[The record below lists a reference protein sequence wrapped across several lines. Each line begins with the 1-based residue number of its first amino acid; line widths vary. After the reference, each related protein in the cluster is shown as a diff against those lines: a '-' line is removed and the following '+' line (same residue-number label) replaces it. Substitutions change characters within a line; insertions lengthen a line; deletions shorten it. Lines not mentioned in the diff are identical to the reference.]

1 MIYVQKF
8 TFNPFMENTY
18 VLYDSSKECVII
30 DPGCFTN
37 EEEQILSNF
46 ISENKLNPVMLW
58 HTHSHLDHMFGSS
71 YVMNTYNIELWIH
84 NEDFQ
89 TLMAFNRA
97 CDMYGIPVKNNPP
110 KDCKFFGLQN
120 GISFGNSTIEIRFV
134 PGHAP
139 GHVVF
144 ISNESNFVVNGDCLF
159 DGSIGRTDLPGG
171 NHQQLLESIRKELFS
186 LNENMIVY
194 CGHGSETTI
203 GKEKQSN
210 PFLVN

>member
-97 CDMYGIPVKNNPP
+97 CDMYGIPVKNNSP
-110 KDCKFFGLQN
+110 KECKFFDIQN
-120 GISFGNSTIEIRFV
+120 GITFGNSTIEMRFV

-186 LNENMIVY
+186 LNENMVVY

>member
-30 DPGCFTN
+30 DPGCFSN

-97 CDMYGIPVKNNPP
+97 CDMYGIPVKNNSP
-110 KDCKFFGLQN
+110 KECKFFDIQN
-120 GISFGNSTIEIRFV
+120 GITFGNSTIEMRFV

-171 NHQQLLESIRKELFS
+171 NHQQLLESIRRELFS
-186 LNENMIVY
+186 LNENMVVY

-203 GKEKQSN
+203 GKEKYSN
-210 PFLVN
+210 PFFVD

>member
-1 MIYVQKF
+1 MCCMI
-8 TFNPFMENTY
+8 
-18 VLYDSSKECVII
+18 LSKECVII

-110 KDCKFFGLQN
+110 KESKFFDLQN
-120 GISFGNSTIEIRFV
+120 GISFGNSTIEV
-134 PGHAP
+134 
-139 GHVVF
+139 
-144 ISNESNFVVNGDCLF
+144 
-159 DGSIGRTDLPGG
+159 DL
-171 NHQQLLESIRKELFS
+171 
-186 LNENMIVY
+186 Y
-194 CGHGSETTI
+194 
-203 GKEKQSN
+203 
-210 PFLVN
+210 LVMRLDT

>member
-71 YVMNTYNIELWIH
+71 YIMNTYNIH
-84 NEDFQ
+84 H
-89 TLMAFNRA
+89 TYSSSSR
-97 CDMYGIPVKNNPP
+97 
-110 KDCKFFGLQN
+110 
-120 GISFGNSTIEIRFV
+120 NSNVSSRRSV
-134 PGHAP
+134 
-139 GHVVF
+139 
-144 ISNESNFVVNGDCLF
+144 C
-159 DGSIGRTDLPGG
+159 
-171 NHQQLLESIRKELFS
+171 
-186 LNENMIVY
+186 M
-194 CGHGSETTI
+194 
-203 GKEKQSN
+203 
-210 PFLVN
+210 

>member
-1 MIYVQKF
+1 
-8 TFNPFMENTY
+8 MENTY

-30 DPGCFTN
+30 DPGCFSN

-71 YVMNTYNIELWIH
+71 YVINTYNIELWIH

-171 NHQQLLESIRKELFS
+171 NHQQLLESIRRELFS
-186 LNENMIVY
+186 LDENMVVY

-203 GKEKQSN
+203 GKEKHSN

>member
-110 KDCKFFGLQN
+110 TESKFFDLQN
-120 GISFGNSTIEIRFV
+120 GITFGNSTIEVRFV

-186 LNENMIVY
+186 LNENMVVY

>member
-71 YVMNTYNIELWIH
+71 YVINTYNIELWIH

-171 NHQQLLESIRKELFS
+171 NHQQLLESIRRELFS
-186 LNENMIVY
+186 LDENMVVY

-203 GKEKQSN
+203 GKEKHSN

>member
-1 MIYVQKF
+1 
-8 TFNPFMENTY
+8 MENTY

-110 KDCKFFGLQN
+110 KESKFFDLRN
-120 GISFGNSTIEIRFV
+120 GMSFGNSTIEIRFV

-186 LNENMIVY
+186 LSENMVVY

>member
-84 NEDFQ
+84 NEDYITYNSFEKVCS
-89 TLMAFNRA
+89 L
-97 CDMYGIPVKNNPP
+97 YGIPNTSFPSKKPLYFTSDPFIKIKN
-110 KDCKFFGLQN
+110 
-120 GISFGNSTIEIRFV
+120 
-134 PGHAP
+134 
-139 GHVVF
+139 
-144 ISNESNFVVNGDCLF
+144 CLLYTSPSPR
-159 DGSIGRTDLPGG
+159 DT
-171 NHQQLLESIRKELFS
+171 LLSRMPS
-186 LNENMIVY
+186 
-194 CGHGSETTI
+194 SA
-203 GKEKQSN
+203 
-210 PFLVN
+210 

>member
-97 CDMYGIPVKNNPP
+97 CDMYGIPVKNNSP
-110 KDCKFFGLQN
+110 KECKFFDIQN
-120 GISFGNSTIEIRFV
+120 GITFGNSTIEMRFV

-171 NHQQLLESIRKELFS
+171 NYHQLKESIRKELFS
-186 LNENMIVY
+186 LNENMAVY
-194 CGHGSETTI
+194 CGHGPETTI

>member
-71 YVMNTYNIELWIH
+71 YIMNTYNIELWIH

-110 KDCKFFGLQN
+110 KDV
-120 GISFGNSTIEIRFV
+120 NSLIFKME
-134 PGHAP
+134 
-139 GHVVF
+139 
-144 ISNESNFVVNGDCLF
+144 
-159 DGSIGRTDLPGG
+159 
-171 NHQQLLESIRKELFS
+171 
-186 LNENMIVY
+186 
-194 CGHGSETTI
+194 
-203 GKEKQSN
+203 
-210 PFLVN
+210 

>member
-110 KDCKFFGLQN
+110 KDCKFFDLQN

-171 NHQQLLESIRKELFS
+171 NHQQLLESIRRELFS
-186 LNENMIVY
+186 LDDNMVVY

-203 GKEKQSN
+203 GKEKHSN

>member
-110 KDCKFFGLQN
+110 TESKFFDLQN
-120 GISFGNSTIEIRFV
+120 GITFGNSTIEVRFV

-171 NHQQLLESIRKELFS
+171 NHQQLLESIRKELFT
-186 LNENMIVY
+186 LNENMVVY

>member
-1 MIYVQKF
+1 
-8 TFNPFMENTY
+8 MENTY

-71 YVMNTYNIELWIH
+71 YVINTYNIELWIH

-110 KDCKFFGLQN
+110 EDCKFFDLQN

-186 LNENMIVY
+186 LNENMVVY

-203 GKEKQSN
+203 GKEKHSN

>member
-30 DPGCFTN
+30 DPGCFSN

-71 YVMNTYNIELWIH
+71 YVINTYNIELWIH

-171 NHQQLLESIRKELFS
+171 NHQQLLESIRRELFS
-186 LNENMIVY
+186 LDENMVVY

-203 GKEKQSN
+203 GKEKHSN